1 MNKENKIINF
11 KNEDSR
17 KQISLELD
25 KKMTFIYGKNGSG
38 KTTFSRSKDLD
49 KKYVFNEDFV
59 YKNVYIIDAE
69 GAKID
74 SGVKNNFSELLVG
87 EDVVLLK
94 EKQNKLEEIYK
105 ELNTKSNDNETFI
118 NSSLTSNGIPN
129 SYNFLKEKVDE
140 TFNYDETKTI
150 EEQMEIYKS
159 TLELEQTITNDKE
172 LEINVNQIK
181 KHENIKLL
189 IEKITLCC
197 SFWGM

>member
-11 KNEDSR
+11 KNEDS
-17 KQISLELD
+17 KKNISLELD
-25 KKMTFIYGKNGSG
+25 KKMIFIYGKNGSG
-38 KTTFSRSKDLD
+38 KTTFSRSNDLD

-105 ELNTKSNDNETFI
+105 
-118 NSSLTSNGIPN
+118 
-129 SYNFLKEKVDE
+129 
-140 TFNYDETKTI
+140 
-150 EEQMEIYKS
+150 
-159 TLELEQTITNDKE
+159 
-172 LEINVNQIK
+172 
-181 KHENIKLL
+181 
-189 IEKITLCC
+189 
-197 SFWGM
+197 

>member
-11 KNEDSR
+11 KNEDS
-17 KQISLELD
+17 KKNISLELD
-25 KKMTFIYGKNGSG
+25 KKMIFIYGKNGSG
-38 KTTFSRSKDLD
+38 KTTFSRSNDLD

-118 NSSLTSNGIPN
+118 NSSLASNGIPN

-159 TLELEQTITNDKE
+159 DLELEQTITNDKE

-189 IEKITLCC
+189 IEKIKKIPLLN
-197 SFWGM
+197 

>member
-11 KNEDSR
+11 KNEDS
-17 KQISLELD
+17 KKNISLELD
-25 KKMTFIYGKNGSG
+25 KKMIFIYGKNGSG
-38 KTTFSRSKDLD
+38 KTTFSRSNDLD

-59 YKNVYIIDAE
+59 YKNVYIIDSE

-118 NSSLTSNGIPN
+118 NSSLARTGRTPRVHG
-129 SYNFLKEKVDE
+129 LKENVDE
-140 TFNYDETKTI
+140 TI
-150 EEQMEIYKS
+150 I
-159 TLELEQTITNDKE
+159 
-172 LEINVNQIK
+172 
-181 KHENIKLL
+181 
-189 IEKITLCC
+189 
-197 SFWGM
+197 